1 MDAAPPIDAVITWV
15 DGSDPAHRQRLQA
28 YLRECGHA
36 ETGGAAPT
44 RFGDCNEIEYCV
56 ASLLRHAPWLRTI
69 HIVTD
74 QQAPAFVARLRG
86 TALESR
92 VRVVDHRDFFGGY
105 ESFLPTFSNRA
116 IECLMWRIPGL
127 AERFV
132 YCNDDF
138 VLLRAVAPTDF
149 FLPEGGLVL
158 RGRWRGDGRVFR
170 RARAA
175 WTALAQRLGR
185 DPRPGNH
192 AAQALSARLA
202 GVCGHYL
209 QAPHAPHPMRV
220 SVLRAFFDAHPGLI
234 EHNLQHRLR
243 HVDQFVT
250 TALAAHLEWAAG
262 TARVDN
268 RLEALRLQCDG
279 AGLALIERKLAT
291 ADADAAIAFA
301 CVQSL
306 DLATAPVRER
316 VLGWLAQRVG
326 RLPGAATESMLQ

>member
-74 QQAPAFVARLRG
+74 QQAPAFIARLRG

-92 VRVVDHRDFFGGY
+92 VRVVDHREFFGGY

-149 FLPEGGLVL
+149 FQPEGGLVL

-170 RARAA
+170 RARA
-175 WTALAQRLGR
+175 
-185 DPRPGNH
+185 
-192 AAQALSARLA
+192 
-202 GVCGHYL
+202 
-209 QAPHAPHPMRV
+209 
-220 SVLRAFFDAHPGLI
+220 
-234 EHNLQHRLR
+234 
-243 HVDQFVT
+243 
-250 TALAAHLEWAAG
+250 
-262 TARVDN
+262 
-268 RLEALRLQCDG
+268 G